1 MKIAVRIGFAPPV
14 LVSSV
19 LYIIKDSELKE
30 LTGKKS
36 STESWKLSLSC
47 IIIIISEVLISEEIR
62 YM

>member
-36 STESWKLSLSC
+36 STESHMIGNCL
-47 IIIIISEVLISEEIR
+47 
-62 YM
+62 